1 MQRAKL
7 LEKALM
13 LGKIEG
19 KRRGDQQRMG
29 WLERITDS
37 VDMYL
42 SKVWERVEDRE
53 VWCAAVHGFA
63 KSRTWLSKSTTTT
76 KRSELE
82 NVPIVHIIMENEEW
96 WNRMPTV
103 LDTKDWW
110 AWRNRES
117 FYLGFEFGMQVIV
130 SFICKNCGKMC
141 KDLWINANICPS
153 MNLGHKR
160 KRRKKG
166 VTLLY
171 GPITQEGP
179 ITGRRNA
186 CFYFMWMKQCTGDCL
201 FQNICQY
208 FTTSDLHFWTAS
220 IIHILLSLN
229 FSFNRLRF

>member
-29 WLERITDS
+29 WLDRITDS

-42 SKVWERVEDRE
+42 SKVWEVVEDRE
-53 VWCAAVHGFA
+53 VWCAAVHGVA

-96 WNRMPTV
+96 WNRMPMAPLLRKV
-103 LDTKDWW
+103 PL
-110 AWRNRES
+110 
-117 FYLGFEFGMQVIV
+117 LVGGMLASISCEWSNVQ
-130 SFICKNCGKMC
+130 
-141 KDLWINANICPS
+141 
-153 MNLGHKR
+153 
-160 KRRKKG
+160 
-166 VTLLY
+166 
-171 GPITQEGP
+171 
-179 ITGRRNA
+179 
-186 CFYFMWMKQCTGDCL
+186 GDCL

-208 FTTSDLHFWTAS
+208 FTTSDSHFWTAS
-220 IIHILLSLN
+220 IVHILLSLN
-229 FSFNRLRF
+229 FSFNRFCF